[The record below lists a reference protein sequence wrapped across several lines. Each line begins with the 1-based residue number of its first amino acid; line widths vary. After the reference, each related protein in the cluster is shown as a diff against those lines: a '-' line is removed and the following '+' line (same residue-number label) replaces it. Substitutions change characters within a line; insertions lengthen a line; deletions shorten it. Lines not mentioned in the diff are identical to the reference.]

1 MGFTVAHGL
10 MLVLLIASTMA
21 ISMANKGGQFGN
33 WPYRGPYHPNNT
45 QTSNRIIVGDSYHWN
60 YGFNYTEWAIKHGPF
75 YLNDTLV
82 FKYDPP
88 TPNTYPHSVYLL
100 PNLQSFIKCDLRNAQ
115 KLGNATQGAGEG
127 FEFVLKRPWQPH
139 YFACGEHDGIH
150 CMNGTMKFFVMPIYR
165 WYR

>member
-1 MGFTVAHGL
+1 MHY
-10 MLVLLIASTMA
+10 
-21 ISMANKGGQFGN
+21 QFGSILMEHEKCVHFFCFCFCFVECK
-33 WPYRGPYHPNNT
+33 YARKIT
-45 QTSNRIIVGDSYHWN
+45 I
-60 YGFNYTEWAIKHGPF
+60 YTMLI
-75 YLNDTLV
+75 TV

-100 PNLQSFIKCDLRNAQ
+100 PNLQSFIKCDLRNAI

-150 CMNGTMKFFVMPIYR
+150 CKNGTMKFFVMPIYR